1 MSMPGD
7 VFRSVLEKAVKYSMT
22 PDDVAEL
29 YNNIVNNVQWDN
41 DCPLTVDDVITYV
54 NHEINNK
61 YSSFDKQAIIDWVNK
76 YK

>member
-1 MSMPGD
+1 MPGD

-29 YNNIVNNVQWDN
+29 YNNIVNNLQWDN
-41 DCPLTVDDVITYV
+41 DCPLTVDDVIKYV